1 MALAAFKEVHPQ
13 RVAVPV
19 YRYVGRLVPV
29 PEQAFEL
36 IESTYNVITGV
47 GVGVG
52 VGPGEVLSENIA
64 CPELLVFL
72 NVTPPEF
79 ELLTN
84 CPGMLFGLY

>member
-1 MALAAFKEVHPQ
+1 MAFAAFKEVHPQ

-36 IESTYNVITGV
+36 IESTYNVTTGGGV
-47 GVGVG
+47 GV
-52 VGPGEVLSENIA
+52 PSENIA
-64 CPELLVFL
+64 CPGLLLFL

-79 ELLTN
+79 ELLIN
-84 CPGMLFGLY
+84 CAGILLLYGNK